1 LNPILFSAEPFVE
14 AALQKAS
21 SDLVFILVIV
31 GDKPE

>member
-1 LNPILFSAEPFVE
+1 MLFYISVEPVVE